1 MLAATL
7 LVYATRLT
15 RVERFEGQ
23 GSASTTCQG
32 TPTFT
37 FDNPEGVC
45 SAPTD
50 EQRAKMGITSP
61 LIFGAALAR
70 HCLCVCRRV
79 SNPRRAAAPECA
91 TVTLTYPTRCRAN
104 TSFWRAR

>member
-37 FDNPEGVC
+37 FDYPEGVC

-50 EQRAKMGITSP
+50 EQLAKMGITS
-61 LIFGAALAR
+61 ASA
-70 HCLCVCRRV
+70 
-79 SNPRRAAAPECA
+79 NPDPCTRG
-91 TVTLTYPTRCRAN
+91 TSQTLTG
-104 TSFWRAR
+104 ARTGGACLECTAGTLKNY